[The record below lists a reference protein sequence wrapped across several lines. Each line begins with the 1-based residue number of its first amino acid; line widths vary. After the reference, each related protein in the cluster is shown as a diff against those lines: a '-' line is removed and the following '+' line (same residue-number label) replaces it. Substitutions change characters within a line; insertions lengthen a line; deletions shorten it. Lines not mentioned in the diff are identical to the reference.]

1 MKRNYSEKGFTLIEL
16 MIVVMIMS
24 TLAAL
29 IVPRLAGRSDESKRA
44 AARADIDANLSNAL
58 DLFELDNGAYP
69 TTEQGLRALAESPG
83 LSAAGS
89 LSPSQSPSSRWKGP
103 YVKKNTFKDPWGN
116 PYQYRSP
123 GTLQPDYD
131 LFSFGPDGA
140 EGGGDDIGNWS
151 ADKT

>member
-1 MKRNYSEKGFTLIEL
+1 MKRNYRDKGFTLIEL

-69 TTEQGLRALAESPG
+69 TTEQGLRALAESPSG
-83 LSAAGS
+83 LSAAA
-89 LSPSQSPSSRWKGP
+89 SPSSRWKGP
-103 YVKKNTFKDPWGN
+103 YVKKNAFKDPWGN

-123 GTLQPDYD
+123 GTFHQDYD

-151 ADKT
+151 ADKS